1 MLKWIVAFALV
12 FSSAGQPNAD
22 SAALLEEQFQASGA
36 DQLEE
41 TLPDYARDYLEQI
54 GLNPEPDGTNIIS
67 GEGTAEL
74 ITDIAVQKAKQP
86 VAACA
91 CAAVMIVLC
100 SLTKHMSGTS
110 SSLMASFDTISST
123 AAVLTVCIPVAL
135 FIDGVADTIGYV
147 CRFGSVLIP
156 VLSGLAAA
164 SGKTAAAAACS
175 VVTLAA
181 LEAIMVI
188 LPTVIVPVLRVLL
201 GISMVSSLC
210 SFFDLGRLA
219 STVEKVLRWMLG
231 LAGVFLSGVLSI
243 SAVAASAADGAGA
256 KATRFVLS
264 GAVPVVGGVISE
276 AIGTIANCVDI
287 IRGSVGAF
295 GIVAGLFIVLP
306 SVILAAMWLGGLN
319 LSAWAADG
327 LGAGQTGAV
336 MKAMSSVV
344 SLSLGLIAFSAMTV
358 TCSAALIMTL
368 RST

>member
-1 MLKWIVAFALV
+1 MALAV
-12 FSSAGQPNAD
+12 VLSSVGQINAD
-22 SAALLEEQFQASGA
+22 SAALLEEQFEASGA

-41 TLPDYARDYLEQI
+41 MLPDYAQEYLDKI
-54 GLNPEPDGTNIIS
+54 GLNLEPDSTNIIS
-67 GEGTAEL
+67 GEDAVEI

-86 VAACA
+86 LAVCA
-91 CAAVMIVLC
+91 CALVLIVLS

-110 SSLMASFDTISST
+110 NSLTTSFDTISST
-123 AAVLTVCIPVAL
+123 AAVLTVCIPVAV
-135 FIDGVADTIGYV
+135 FIDGIADTIGYV

-164 SGKTAAAAACS
+164 SGKTASAAACS
-175 VVTLAA
+175 AVTLAA
-181 LEAIMVI
+181 LETIMII

-210 SFFDLGRLA
+210 GYFDLGRLA
-219 STVEKVLRWMLG
+219 STVEKILRWMLG
-231 LAGVFLSGVLSI
+231 LAGVFLSGVL
-243 SAVAASAADGAGA
+243 AVSTIAASASDGAA
-256 KATRFVLS
+256 TKATRFVLS

-287 IRGSVGAF
+287 IRSSVGAF
-295 GIVAGLFIVLP
+295 GIVAGLFIVFP
-306 SVILAAMWLGGLN
+306 SIILAALWLGGLN

-327 LGAGQTGAV
+327 LGTGQTGTV